1 MTDLRRFSIATAA
14 CFAIL
19 AAPSAARAASCTAY
33 PLEVLP
39 NESTTEVPSNT
50 KVWLFGQ
57 TLEWVFQAD
66 GLADCDVLPQLLDA
80 EGNEVATTP
89 RVLSSAYVLVP
100 DKPLEVGAT
109 YTTDLGCLA
118 IHAGESFEFTVTEDE
133 DLVAPEQPDIELG
146 ETNRYPLEGSVS
158 YSVDV
163 EGTFEHMLMLDVGL
177 TSTLDPEALTGSV
190 SLMAGHT
197 NFVVGHSCGT
207 TWADAGPGASTEVAF
222 SSFDLAGNFSGW
234 TEPDL
239 VEIEDEEE
247 SKGCTVGAPTSA
259 SLLGLMLFGFV
270 RRRVSRLRSAR

>member
-1 MTDLRRFSIATAA
+1 MTDLRRFSIAAAA
-14 CFAIL
+14 CCAVL
-19 AAPSAARAASCTAY
+19 VAPSAARAASCTAY

-39 NESTTEVPSNT
+39 NETTTEVPSNT

-57 TLEWVFQAD
+57 TLEWAYQTDA
-66 GLADCDVLPQLLDA
+66 LANCDVLPRLLDA
-80 EGNEVATTP
+80 EGNEVASTP

-100 DKPLEVGAT
+100 DTLLEVGET
-109 YTTDLGCLA
+109 YTTELGCLG
-118 IHAGESFEFTVTEDE
+118 IHAAESFEFTVTADE
-133 DLVAPEQPDIELG
+133 DLVVPEQPDIELG
-146 ETNRYPLEGSVS
+146 ETNRYAYEGFVS

-163 EGTFEHMLMLDVGL
+163 EGTFEHMLLLDVGL
-177 TSTLDPEALTGSV
+177 TSTLDPEALTGNV

-247 SKGCTVGAPTSA
+247 SQGCTVGSPTSA
-259 SLLGLMLFGFV
+259 SLLGMMLLGFV
-270 RRRVSRLRSAR
+270 RRRVSRLRSVR